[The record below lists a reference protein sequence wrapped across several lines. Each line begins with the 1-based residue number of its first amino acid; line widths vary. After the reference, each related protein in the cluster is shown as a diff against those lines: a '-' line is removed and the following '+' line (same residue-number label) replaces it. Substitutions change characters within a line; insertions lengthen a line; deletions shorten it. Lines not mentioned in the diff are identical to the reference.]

1 MDAKKHER
9 AKGILKDLV
18 ADFLERIS
26 NRTSLITVTGLEVT
40 DNEKEATILISVLP
54 DHQAPAAVDFIG
66 RNLTELRQYIMK
78 KSKLR
83 SVPYFRV
90 MLDLGEKNR
99 QLIDTLSLDAKKK
112 TR

>member
-1 MDAKKHER
+1 MDIKKHER
-9 AKGILKDLV
+9 AKGILRELV
-18 ADFLERIS
+18 AEYLERIS
-26 NRTSLITVTGLEVT
+26 NRTSLITVTRLDVSES
-40 DNEKEATILISVLP
+40 EREAIILISVLP
-54 DHQAPAAVDFIG
+54 DHQGRAAVDFIS

-99 QLIDTLSLDAKKK
+99 QLIDSLSLDAKKK

>member
-1 MDAKKHER
+1 MDVKKHER
-9 AKGILKDLV
+9 AKGILKDLT

-26 NRTSLITVTGLEVT
+26 NRRSLITVTGLEVT

-54 DHQAPAAVDFIG
+54 DHQGHAAVDFIS

-83 SVPYFRV
+83 SVPYFKV
-90 MLDLGEKNR
+90 VLDLGEKNR

>member
-1 MDAKKHER
+1 MDVKKHER
-9 AKGILKDLV
+9 AKGILKDLT
-18 ADFLERIS
+18 ADYLERIS
-26 NRTSLITVTGLEVT
+26 NRRSLITVTGLEVT

-54 DHQAPAAVDFIG
+54 DNQGPAVIDFIG

-90 MLDLGEKNR
+90 ALDLGEKNR
-99 QLIDTLSLDAKKK
+99 QRIDALSLDAKKK